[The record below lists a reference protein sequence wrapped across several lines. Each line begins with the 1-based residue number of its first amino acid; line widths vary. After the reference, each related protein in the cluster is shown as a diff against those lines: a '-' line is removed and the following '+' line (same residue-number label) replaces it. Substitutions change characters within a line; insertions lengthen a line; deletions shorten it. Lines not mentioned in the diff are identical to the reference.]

1 MDLITTAIVAAL
13 DAGVSSGGQ
22 KGQKT
27 AQAYQTLKTALEQKF
42 GPESDLLNAMAG
54 LEKKPDSGGRLFP

>member
-42 GPESDLLNAMAG
+42 GPESFL
-54 LEKKPDSGGRLFP
+54 